1 MVDFPTQPT
10 IVEPVAPDLFD
21 IRMPGELVLN
31 LPEMVQIEPI
41 FSGGNAP
48 TGIAFLYASYGTTIQ
63 DVLDGKI
70 EGYFTYSV
78 PLNIEVLKWGEVR
91 EQIVSKQPSSDEFLK
106 KDALR
111 GFNIP
116 TGNVASLINKNDI
129 SLRKTLS
136 DENFKQISQHAE
148 LEAGLLEFASKA
160 VNTREEIVFDS
171 HHRIQAAT
179 LDVAVQLA
187 RDISIAYRI
196 DLDKYN
202 SELRKWDIK
211 VVNWRTNIQRQL
223 LTLEG
228 YKENLKAT
236 KIQIEAKN
244 AIWALYEAKSKWMVL
259 EADIQIIQLEEYT
272 TKNEVKLAQLKKNAA
287 EYDLYTA
294 RINANTAL
302 FRVYRAD
309 IEAELVKLEKYKVEV
324 QVALERARAAN
335 DITDTVRNEAE
346 DQIRVGNAKLRA
358 RRVQLAKAYEELNV
372 ARIGAQEVALR
383 YDIDLSTYLGKLDSW
398 SGGITESFD
407 SYDEYGSRVKDSYTS
422 DVGIAGREDADQL
435 RVDDDSDRIY
445 NVAYYARQRANQKA
459 DISAHSKLTAT
470 LIHQIISGK

>member
-1 MVDFPTQPT
+1 MTDFPTQPT
-10 IVEPVAPDLFD
+10 IVEPVAPNLFD

-31 LPEMVQIEPI
+31 LPEMTQIEPI

-78 PLNIEVLKWGEVR
+78 PLNIEVLKWSEIR
-91 EQIVSKQPSSDEFLK
+91 EQIASKQPNSDEFLK

-111 GFNIP
+111 GFNTP
-116 TGNVASLINKNDI
+116 TGEVASLVNKNDI
-129 SLRKTLS
+129 SLRKALS

-148 LEAGLLEFASKA
+148 LAVGLLEFASKA

-187 RDISIAYRI
+187 RDISTAYRI

-223 LTLEG
+223 LTVEI
-228 YKENLKAT
+228 YKENLRAAKVH
-236 KIQIEAKN
+236 IEAKN
-244 AIWALYEAKSKWMVL
+244 AIWALYEAKSKWL
-259 EADIQIIQLEEYT
+259 ILDASIQVILLEEYNI
-272 TKNEVKLAQLKKNAA
+272 KNEIKLAQLKKNAA

-302 FRVYRAD
+302 FRVYRAE

-324 QVALERARAAN
+324 QVVLERVKAAN
-335 DITDTVRNEAE
+335 DITDTVRNQA
-346 DQIRVGNAKLRA
+346 DNQIRVGNAKLRA
-358 RRVQLAKAYEELNV
+358 MRVQLSKAYEELSI
-372 ARIGAQEVALR
+372 ARINAQEVASK
-383 YDIDLSTYLGKLDSW
+383 YDIDLSTYIGKLGSW
-398 SGGITESFD
+398 AGGVTEFFD
-407 SYDEYGSRVKDSYTS
+407 TYDEDDVQARESYTS
-422 DVGIAGREDADQL
+422 DVGIAGTESADEL
-435 RVDDDSDRIY
+435 RVDSDSARIY
-445 NVAYYARQRANQKA
+445 NVAYYARQAKNRKA
-459 DISAHSKLTAT
+459 DISANSKLTAT
-470 LIHQIISGK
+470 LIHQIIPDN